1 MMKRRRLLIPSPLDW
16 RRTPTPVP
24 HPAFPVLAE
33 RGGTPLRARRPVALV
48 DTREK
53 KPFDFSRFEGWCAD
67 VHRKALELGDYSV
80 AGLEQLCV
88 VERKDLP
95 DLIRSFTSD
104 RTAFVRRLQR
114 MSQYS

>member
-1 MMKRRRLLIPSPLDW
+1 MKRRRLLIPSPLDC

-33 RGGTPLRARRPVALV
+33 RGGTQLRAPRPVALV

-53 KPFDFSRFEGWCAD
+53 NPFDFSRFEGWFAD
-67 VHRKALELGDYSV
+67 VQRKALELGDYSV

-88 VERKDLP
+88 VDG
-95 DLIRSFTSD
+95 
-104 RTAFVRRLQR
+104 
-114 MSQYS
+114 